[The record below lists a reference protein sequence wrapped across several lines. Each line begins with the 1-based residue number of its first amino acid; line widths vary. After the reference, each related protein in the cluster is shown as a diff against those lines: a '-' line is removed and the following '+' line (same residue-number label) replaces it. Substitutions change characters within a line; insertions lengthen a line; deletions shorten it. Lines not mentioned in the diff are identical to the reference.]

1 MKIAV
6 IGGGMTGLVLADRL
20 SEQGH
25 AITLFEREPQFGG
38 LATWHDFGQFVWDR
52 FYHVILPTDRN
63 LIGFLR
69 DIGLES
75 ALRWKRTLTG
85 FYVDKTFHSL
95 SSGIDFLKFPPLGLL
110 AKARLA
116 FTILFCSRIED
127 WEQLERQKVG
137 PWLRKLGGKRVFEK
151 FWRPLLLAKLGEHHE
166 RVSAVFIWTYIK
178 RMFSARDR
186 STQKEQLG
194 YVSGGYRTV
203 IRRIEER
210 LRARGCVLR
219 SGTTVQRVEATAEE
233 PLSLTYDGD
242 SERFDRVIFTAPT
255 NMLEKVV
262 APALCSVSQQTAG
275 SVEYLG
281 VICMA
286 LVTRGPLVPYY
297 IVNIADDQV
306 PFTGIIGMSSLVA
319 SDETSGLSL
328 TYLPKYV
335 HSDDA
340 LLRAPDSQLRE
351 LFLTGLRRM
360 FPSLD
365 ASQIVS
371 SEIHRAVKVQ
381 PLQVIGYSKLVPEVR
396 TAHPGFYVLNTAQ
409 FVANTLNN
417 DEVVRAV
424 DAFLDRESAAFAS
437 RRDAGANWDAVQSVT
452 SQVKAA

>member
-1 MKIAV
+1 MRIAV

-20 SEQGH
+20 AYRGH
-25 AITLFEREPQFGG
+25 HVTLFERDAQLGG
-38 LATWHDFGQFVWDR
+38 LATWHDYGRFVWDK

-85 FYVDKTFHSL
+85 FYVDETFHSL
-95 SSGIDFLKFPPLGLL
+95 SSGLDFLRFRPLGLL

-116 FTILFCSRIED
+116 FTILFCSRIAD
-127 WEQLERQKVG
+127 WRSLERYPVDA
-137 PWLRKLGGKRVFEK
+137 WLRRLSGKKVFEK
-151 FWRPLLLAKLGEHHE
+151 FWQPLLLAKLGEHHK
-166 RVSAVFIWTYIK
+166 RASAVFIWTYVK

-210 LRARGCVLR
+210 LVRRAASLR
-219 SGTTVQRVEATAEE
+219 TGTTVQRIDVARNEKLEVAF
-233 PLSLTYDGD
+233 DGN
-242 SERFDRVIFTAPT
+242 SERFDRVVFTAPT
-255 NMLEKVV
+255 SMIEKLV
-262 APALCSVSQQTAG
+262 APALCSVSHRNAG

-281 VICMA
+281 VICMT
-286 LVTRGPLVPYY
+286 LVTRTPLVPYY
-297 IVNIADDQV
+297 IVNIADAQV

-319 SDETSGLSL
+319 GKETDGMHL

-340 LLRAPDSQLRE
+340 MLRAPEAELRE
-351 LFLTGLRRM
+351 LFLRGLRRM
-360 FPSLD
+360 FPMMD
-365 ASQIVS
+365 ESQIVS
-371 SEIHRAVKVQ
+371 SEIHRAIKVQ
-381 PLQVIGYSKLVPEVR
+381 PLQVMDYSKLVPEVR
-396 TAHPGFYVLNTAQ
+396 TGHPGFFVLNTAQ
-409 FVANTLNN
+409 FVSNTLNN

-424 DAFLDRESAAFAS
+424 DAFLDREAEAFTPRA
-437 RRDAGANWDAVQSVT
+437 DAGVDWNAAQSAT
-452 SQVKAA
+452 STVKAA

>member
-20 SEQGH
+20 SEHGH
-25 AITLFEREPQFGG
+25 TVTLFEREAQLGG
-38 LATWHDFGQFVWDR
+38 LATWQDFGQFVWDR
-52 FYHVILPTDRN
+52 FYHVILPTDRH

-69 DIGLES
+69 HIGLES

-85 FYVDKTFHSL
+85 FYVDDTFHSL
-95 SSGIDFLKFPPLGLL
+95 SSGLDFLKFPPLGLVE
-110 AKARLA
+110 KARLA
-116 FTILFCSRIED
+116 FTILFCSRIAD
-127 WEQLERQKVG
+127 WRRLERQKVG
-137 PWLRKLGGKRVFEK
+137 TWLRQLGGKRVFEK

-210 LRARGCVLR
+210 LRARGAVLR
-219 SGTTVQRVEATAEE
+219 PATSVQHIESSADAA
-233 PLSLTYDGD
+233 LSVTCDGH

-255 NMLEKVV
+255 NLIEKVV
-262 APALCSVSQQTAG
+262 APTLCSVSHQTAG

-281 VICMA
+281 VVCMA
-286 LVTRGPLVPYY
+286 LVTRKPLVPYY
-297 IVNIADDQV
+297 IVNIADEHV

-319 SDETSGLSL
+319 GEETSGLSL

-335 HSDDA
+335 HSEDP
-340 LLRAPDSQLRE
+340 LLRAPDSELRE
-351 LFLTGLRRM
+351 TFLGGLRRM
-360 FPSLD
+360 FPNLD
-365 ASQIVS
+365 TSQIVS
-371 SEIHRAVKVQ
+371 CEIHRAVKVQ
-381 PLQVIGYSKLVPEVR
+381 PLQVIDYSKLVPEVR
-396 TAHPGFYVLNTAQ
+396 TAHPGFFVLNTAQ

-424 DAFLDRESAAFAS
+424 DAFLDREIAAFPS
-437 RRDAGANWDAVQSVT
+437 RRDARANWDAAQSVT
-452 SQVKAA
+452 SHVKAA